1 MTEQLRNPEDVFE
14 WVAALDHPEML
25 AAPVHAALADQ
36 ALASLRQAGTTLDLI
51 WSNPPVRIG
60 KKALHA
66 LLTTWLGLL
75 SEQGQAWL
83 VVQRNLGADSLAA
96 WLRAEG
102 WQATRASSSKGY
114 RVLRVTR

>member
-1 MTEQLRNPEDVFE
+1 MELTARNA
-14 WVAALDHPEML
+14 VANGLT
-25 AAPVHAALADQ
+25 VHAALADQ

-60 KKALHA
+60 KKTLHV
-66 LLTTWLGLL
+66 LLTTWLSLL

-96 WLRAEG
+96 WLRAED
-102 WQATRASSSKGY
+102 WQVTRASSSKGY